1 MLSGSKT
8 WPPWLTSQ
16 TAGGMFHG
24 APPPQAALIPAFTTP
39 GYTGTCCSSGLA
51 NSWKNKCLAGKIT
64 PPPSSHLQYPMGT
77 DLEQPLEKLQLNQ

>member
-24 APPPQAALIPAFTTP
+24 APPPQAALIPAFTTQVTP
-39 GYTGTCCSSGLA
+39 ALA
-51 NSWKNKCLAGKIT
+51 A
-64 PPPSSHLQYPMGT
+64 LQV
-77 DLEQPLEKLQLNQ
+77 